1 MNSIQLLT
9 SLIERGIPLSKAK
22 ISSIKKRLAC
32 RLPIIGR
39 ALEKLYNPDSS
50 VLHCLAMPNTALA
63 RAVSGDEKIVFQ
75 DDRYIVSTNNY
86 FIRYL
91 CVSSDDLRPAG
102 KKISQFQGNK
112 DFSVGVLVIKLI
124 HGNRHVIDNIYIDVA
139 YRRQGVAS
147 SLLERAFEDFPD
159 LCLDGRFT
167 TEGIL
172 FFGAKHRKK

>member
-1 MNSIQLLT
+1 MT
-9 SLIERGIPLSKAK
+9 LSKEK

-32 RLPIIGR
+32 RIPIVSQVVER
-39 ALEKLYNPDSS
+39 LYNPDSS

-63 RAVSGDEKIVFQ
+63 NTVLGSEKVVFQ
-75 DDRYIVSTNNY
+75 DAHTVISTNNY

-91 CVSSDDLRPAG
+91 CIATDDLHPTG

-112 DFSVGVLVIKLI
+112 EFAVGVLVLKLN
-124 HGNRHVIDNIYIDVA
+124 HQNRHVIDNIYIDVA
-139 YRRQGVAS
+139 YRRQGIAS
-147 SLLERAFEDFPD
+147 RLLERAFSDFPD

-167 TEGIL
+167 TEGIS